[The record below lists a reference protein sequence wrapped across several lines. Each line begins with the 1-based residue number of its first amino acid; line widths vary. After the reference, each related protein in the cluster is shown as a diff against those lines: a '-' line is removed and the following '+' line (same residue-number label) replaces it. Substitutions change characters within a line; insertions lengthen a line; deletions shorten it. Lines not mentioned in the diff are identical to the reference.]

1 MHNFACDMLPAPI
14 FYSKTKEFC
23 FYTHFNLNLK
33 TMTFGYYFALACLM
47 CKFRKDYYGMIYK
60 NPPKTKRK
68 QNFSIQFYSCFKNAN
83 IKV

>member
-1 MHNFACDMLPAPI
+1 
-14 FYSKTKEFC
+14 
-23 FYTHFNLNLK
+23 
-33 TMTFGYYFALACLM
+33 MTFGYYFALACLM